1 MRERVRVSAS
11 TRTLALTLSALAL
24 TLSPL
29 ARDVSSAAAA
39 TTVAPQSSDLS
50 SRVRVDDG
58 AVEKAMRDELA
69 RTMGELR
76 MGDEPKP
83 YYVGYTVSDLDQ
95 SMVSAILGA
104 VTSQTDFRARMLR
117 TDLRV
122 GDPSFDNGNFEGGGG
137 RVESLPIEDDYAA
150 LRREL
155 WLRTDEAY
163 KSAVET
169 LARKRSAG
177 SNQAQGDG
185 DDGAA
190 DFAAEPAM
198 RLVQPR
204 PASDQP
210 APGDSLRDT
219 VTRLSALLRDYPAIQ
234 GSRVVGIY
242 AVGRRRMVSSEGTWI
257 DDNRRLIRIDV
268 TADTQADD
276 GMKLRSFVP
285 FTALT
290 PAGLPA
296 FAEMEAGVRAMAA
309 ELTAMR
315 SAPVA
320 QNGSASVLFEGLAA
334 GQIVRQLLAEQLV
347 GTPAP
352 KTASAGSDEHGQ
364 SSELANKLGLKVTAS
379 MISISDDPLLE
390 TGPGKQ
396 PLIGAYRADD
406 EGVAAQRVSLVEHGI
421 LKSLLMSR
429 TPRKEI
435 AHSNGHARA
444 PRFAPPHVHIA
455 NLIVTA
461 HVAGQPRKALLA
473 DMQKASKRDAGGLET
488 YVVRLLEDSTV
499 ASADDDMA
507 GLFSFAMGG
516 RGGPPPVRP
525 LVVYRVRNGKE
536 ELVRGLTLEGLM
548 PRSLKE
554 ITAVG
559 RDAVVYSYIDS
570 GGGGTG
576 IPSSIVTPP
585 LLFSDVDIRRQTG
598 KNRKPPLYGRPGG
611 GAGRP
616 TAGASPDR
624 APRE

>member
-1 MRERVRVSAS
+1 MKMR
-11 TRTLALTLSALAL
+11 LLPGALTLTL
-24 TLSPL
+24 TLTPTL
-29 ARDVSSAAAA
+29 LTHDGHPAAAA
-39 TTVAPQSSDLS
+39 ASQATELS
-50 SRVRVDDG
+50 SRMRIDD
-58 AVEKAMRDELA
+58 AVVEKAMRDELG
-69 RTMGELR
+69 RTMGDLR

-83 YYVGYTVSDLDQ
+83 YYVAYTVSDLDQ

-122 GDPSFDNGNFEGGGG
+122 GDQSFDNGNFEGGGG
-137 RVESLPIEDDYAA
+137 RVESLPIEDDYAT

-177 SNQAQGDG
+177 SNQAQGDD

-190 DFAAEPAM
+190 DFSAEPPM

-204 PASDQP
+204 GAADQP
-210 APGDSLRDT
+210 APSDSLRDT
-219 VTRLSALLRDYPAIQ
+219 VMRLSALLREYPAIQ
-234 GSRVVGIY
+234 GSRVVGTY
-242 AVGRRRMVSSEGTWI
+242 AVGRRRMVSSEGSWI
-257 DDNRRLIRIDV
+257 DDGHRLIRIDV

-290 PAGLPA
+290 PAGLPPI
-296 FAEMEAGVRAMAA
+296 AEMETAVRAMAT

-334 GQIVRQLLAEQLV
+334 GQIVRHLLADQLV
-347 GTPAP
+347 GTPPP

-364 SSELANKLGLKVTAS
+364 SSELANKLGLKVAAS
-379 MISISDDPLLE
+379 MISISDDPSLE

-396 PLIGAYRADD
+396 PLMGAYRADD
-406 EGVAAQRVSLVEHGI
+406 EGVAGQRVSLVEHGI

-455 NLIVTA
+455 NLILTA
-461 HVAGQPRKALLA
+461 HAPGRTRKALLA
-473 DMQKASKRDAGGLET
+473 DMERASKRDAAGLAT

-499 ASADDDMA
+499 ASADDDMS

-516 RGGPPPVRP
+516 RGGPAPVRP
-525 LVVYRVRNGKE
+525 LVVYRVKNGKE

-559 RDAVVYSYIDS
+559 RDPVVYSFIDS

-576 IPSSIVTPP
+576 ISSSIVTPP
-585 LLFSDVDIRRQTG
+585 LLFSDVDIRRQSG
-598 KNRKPPLYGRPGG
+598 KNRKPPLYGRPDVRSGT
-611 GAGRP
+611 AGHA
-616 TAGASPDR
+616 AGASPDR
-624 APRE
+624 AHRE